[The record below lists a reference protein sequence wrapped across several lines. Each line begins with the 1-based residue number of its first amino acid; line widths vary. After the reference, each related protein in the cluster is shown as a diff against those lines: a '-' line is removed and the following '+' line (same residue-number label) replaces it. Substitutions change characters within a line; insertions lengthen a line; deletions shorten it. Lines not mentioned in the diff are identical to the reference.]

1 MDWIFAGGDILTEK
15 ESKERPATTCDQET
29 RQTLEEFRAV
39 FENSQVGIMFLKE
52 YRLLYR
58 SNQRLAD
65 ILGYDSPEEMA
76 GMSMRGI
83 HLSEERF
90 LEYGEKYYK
99 PLTQGV
105 QIQVEYQLRRK
116 DGSPVWCSLSG
127 KAIDAA
133 TPPDLGKGVIWCV
146 DDISRHKAAEA
157 EITAQRETLAKIF
170 ESAPYIMMLVD
181 REGRVS
187 DINHRGAT
195 FSGRPQE
202 ALPGCLCGEIFGCL
216 HSFHDWGCGKTPQCG
231 HCPIRRHIT
240 HTFQTA
246 QSLYDVEES
255 MTLQRGEAQFT
266 VVLLISTALVR
277 EKDGDKV
284 LVTINDI
291 TDRKR
296 SEDAVQESRERLS
309 QILEFLPDPTLAI
322 DPEGNVI
329 IWNKAYENLTSIKAE
344 DILGK
349 GDHEYSLPFYGYRR
363 PILID
368 AAIGQNEEI
377 LEKYGSV
384 QKEGDILLA
393 ETCVSVQNREVV
405 LSCKARPLYDSAGR
419 IIGAI
424 ETVRD
429 VTAIRK
435 TQEMLRESEKRY
447 RSIVEN
453 IQDVFYR
460 TDRDGH
466 VTMASPSV
474 YKITGVNCEEI
485 IGMDIQNFWIHP
497 FEREEML
504 QKIRQDGVVRD
515 YEVLVRKIDGTPVPV
530 SITSSFLKD
539 GQGNILGVEGVIR
552 DITER
557 KCAEEASS
565 LAARELRLSEK
576 RLRRA
581 EVTAGIG
588 NWEFILGSGTVYAS
602 EGARL
607 IYGLEDREWTISEIK
622 TFPLPQYRD
631 MLDTALRELVENGK
645 PYNVEHKIRRK
656 SDGRII
662 DIHAM
667 AEYSAEQGVVFG
679 VVEDITE
686 RKRFEEALRESEQKY
701 RLLAD
706 NVHDVIFTMDL
717 SMAITYISPSAEKM
731 YGRKPGEFQSLAPA
745 RYLTPA
751 ALDLAA
757 KTLAGELALEGQPGI
772 DPDRVLVL
780 ELEQYRKEGSTF
792 WTEVSVR
799 FLRNKEG
806 TACGIIG
813 TTRDITQRK
822 QSDARAALLATAVEQ
837 ADENILITD
846 QRRTILYINPAFA
859 RSSGYSDEQLRG
871 KKLVV
876 LRSARHDAGFYT
888 KMKETLDSGRV
899 WIGTIFNRGREGNDF
914 EIEGAVSPIRDA
926 SGAITHYLAVGR
938 NMSRFR
944 NLERELYQAQKMES
958 VGRLAGGV
966 AHDFN
971 NMLSVMV
978 GQTELALLEI
988 DPAEPVCRRL
998 QEILKIANRSA
1009 DLVRQLLTFA
1019 RKQTISPRVLDI
1031 NEIVESMLN
1040 MLRRLIG
1047 EDMELLW
1054 KPGADIRPVKMDPT
1068 QLDQI
1073 LANLCVNARDAI
1085 AGVGKITISTG
1096 NVEFDSSDCRDHEG
1110 VVAGRYV
1117 RLAVSDTGSGMDAET
1132 LQHIF
1137 EPFFTT
1143 KEFGKGT
1150 GLGLAT
1156 VYGILE
1162 QNDGFATVSSEPGH
1176 GTTFNIHLPIA
1187 EQPAPPGPSEPEKE
1201 LKGKETVLLV
1211 EDEEPLLE
1219 LGKTILELYG
1229 YAVLAAGSPA
1239 AALKLAHD
1247 YPQPIHLVL
1256 TDVVMP
1262 EMNGKDLRDRLAAI
1276 KPGFKTIFMSGY
1288 TADVIA
1294 HQGVL
1299 DEGINFLEKPFSVKS
1314 LLQKVRE
1321 VLGS

>member
-1 MDWIFAGGDILTEK
+1 MDRILAGGDILTEK

-76 GMSMRGI
+76 GMSMRRI

-116 DGSPVWCSLSG
+116 DGSAVWCSLSG
-127 KAIDAA
+127 KAIDASS
-133 TPPDLGKGVIWCV
+133 PPDLGKGVIWCV
-146 DDISRHKAAEA
+146 DDISRHKA
-157 EITAQRETLAKIF
+157 
-170 ESAPYIMMLVD
+170 M
-181 REGRVS
+181 
-187 DINHRGAT
+187 
-195 FSGRPQE
+195 
-202 ALPGCLCGEIFGCL
+202 
-216 HSFHDWGCGKTPQCG
+216 
-231 HCPIRRHIT
+231 
-240 HTFQTA
+240 
-246 QSLYDVEES
+246 
-255 MTLQRGEAQFT
+255 
-266 VVLLISTALVR
+266 
-277 EKDGDKV
+277 
-284 LVTINDI
+284 
-291 TDRKR
+291 
-296 SEDAVQESRERLS
+296 
-309 QILEFLPDPTLAI
+309 
-322 DPEGNVI
+322 
-329 IWNKAYENLTSIKAE
+329 
-344 DILGK
+344 
-349 GDHEYSLPFYGYRR
+349 
-363 PILID
+363 
-368 AAIGQNEEI
+368 
-377 LEKYGSV
+377 
-384 QKEGDILLA
+384 
-393 ETCVSVQNREVV
+393 
-405 LSCKARPLYDSAGR
+405 
-419 IIGAI
+419 
-424 ETVRD
+424 
-429 VTAIRK
+429 
-435 TQEMLRESEKRY
+435 QEMLQESEERY
-447 RSIVEN
+447 RSVVEN

-474 YKITGVNCEEI
+474 FKITGVSCDKI
-485 IGMDIQNFWIHP
+485 IGMDIQKFWIHP
-497 FEREEML
+497 FEREKML
-504 QKIRQDGVVRD
+504 QKLRQDGVVRD
-515 YEVLVRKIDGTPVPV
+515 YEVLVRKLDGTPVPV

-539 GQGNILGVEGVIR
+539 RQGNILGVEGVIR

-557 KCAEEASS
+557 KRAEEASN

-588 NWEFILGSGTVYAS
+588 NWEFHLGSGKVYAS

-607 IYGLEDREWTISEIK
+607 IYGLENREWTISEIK
-622 TFPLPQYRD
+622 TFPLPEYRD
-631 MLDTALRELVENGK
+631 MLDTALRELVENGR

-656 SDGRII
+656 NDGKII
-662 DIHAM
+662 NIHAM

-686 RKRFEEALRESEQKY
+686 RKRFEEALQESEQKY

-706 NVHDVIFTMDL
+706 NVYDVIFTMDL
-717 SMAITYISPSAEKM
+717 NMAITYISPSAEKM
-731 YGRKPGEFQSLAPA
+731 YGRTPGEMQSLEPA
-745 RYLTPA
+745 GYLRPA

-757 KTLAGELALEGQPGI
+757 KTLARELALEGTPGI
-772 DPDRVLVL
+772 DPDRVLVF
-780 ELEQYRKEGSTF
+780 ELEQYRKDGSPF
-792 WTEVSVR
+792 WAEISAR
-799 FLRNKEG
+799 FLRSTNG

-813 TTRDITQRK
+813 TIRDITQRK
-822 QSDARAALLATAVEQ
+822 QSDAQAALLATAIEQ
-837 ADENILITD
+837 ADENILVTD
-846 QRRTILYINPAFA
+846 HRRTILYVNPAFA
-859 RSSGYSDEQLRG
+859 RSSGYSNEELRG
-871 KKLVV
+871 RKLGS
-876 LRSARHDAGFYT
+876 LRSPRHDAAFYT
-888 KMKETLDSGRV
+888 RMKETLDSGRV
-899 WIGTIFNRGREGNDF
+899 WIGTIFNRGREGRDF
-914 EIEGAVSPIRDA
+914 EIEGAVSPIRDP
-926 SGAITHYLAVGR
+926 SGKITHYLAVGR

-944 NLERELYQAQKMES
+944 NLERELYQAQKLES

-971 NMLSVMV
+971 NMLSVIV

-988 DPAEPVCRRL
+988 HPAEPARKRL

-1009 DLVRQLLTFA
+1009 DLVRQLLAFA

-1054 KPGADIRPVKMDPT
+1054 NPGANIWPVKMDPT

-1096 NVEFDSSDCRDHEG
+1096 NVEFDASYCREQEG

-1117 RLAVSDTGSGMDAET
+1117 RLAVSDTGTGMDTET

-1162 QNDGFATVSSEPGH
+1162 QNDGFVTVSSEPGH

-1187 EQPAPPGPSEPEKE
+1187 EQLATTNPSEQSKE

-1219 LGKTILELYG
+1219 LGKTILELHG

-1239 AALKLAHD
+1239 AALKMVQA
-1247 YPQPIHLVL
+1247 YPKPIHLVL

-1262 EMNGKDLRDRLAAI
+1262 EMNGKDLRERLAAI

-1299 DEGINFLEKPFSVKS
+1299 EEGINFLEKPFSVQS
-1314 LLQKVRE
+1314 LLEKVRE
-1321 VLGS
+1321 VLDA